1 MFTNYNKCE
10 ASPVAQN
17 VKTLP
22 AMWETWVGSLGW
34 EDPLDEGRATPC
46 SIFAWRIP
54 WTEEPGGLQP
64 TGSQR
69 VRHDWGTPTH
79 VVVAGA
85 TGDEGGYPRVWAGLY
100 VKSTYLLLH
109 LTVNLTTLFTFLSLK
124 ISLWLF
130 KLLSQTFHFPICF
143 KCPCNCRCSIL
154 WQLFKIL
161 IILGSVSFSFGICW
175 FSFHSTSDFPI
186 FDSREKELILITSY
200 QVEVSPA
207 FPLSLCGHLV
217 GRFYWFFRG
226 GVGIKTTPIRPP
238 FLLHWLRGQL
248 FLGLYGHGLLW

>member
-10 ASPVAQN
+10 ACPVAQI

-22 AMWETWVGSLGW
+22 AMRETWVGGLGW
-34 EDPLDEGRATPC
+34 IPGLERSPEWGQGNPLQYSCLENPMVRG
-46 SIFAWRIP
+46 AWR
-54 WTEEPGGLQP
+54 LQP
-64 TGSQR
+64 MGSR
-69 VRHDWGTPTH
+69 RIGHNWVTNTH
-79 VVVAGA
+79 
-85 TGDEGGYPRVWAGLY
+85 TWLWQGLPVMKEAIHVY
-100 VKSTYLLLH
+100 GQGCMWNPHTFFSISLWTWQLY
-109 LTVNLTTLFTFLSLK
+109 FFLSLK

-186 FDSREKELILITSY
+186 FDSRGKELILIISY

-248 FLGLYGHGLLW
+248 FLGI